1 MGVYVGID
9 FGTDG
14 TGLAYA
20 LPTGEVFVHQ
30 KWKGYKRSVEVKPKT
45 RILLD
50 GQGNFLAFGQPATN
64 SYITMGGSSK
74 TDWMLFERFKM
85 ALYDDPKKDD
95 KSPKNDENAKDKEVE
110 GNLREMLTAVNGA
123 QYPSDKV
130 FIEALKYIKSQV
142 FKFFQKTKLSIDSI
156 NDVQWILTVP
166 AIWSEKAKYKME
178 QWAQSAGL
186 TNKEISNHLKIVYEP
201 DCASLSIQYEIQ
213 KLKSKQEK
221 KLSIMKA
228 SKKQPNNAP
237 NEEEKTEEVQN
248 EEEANQI
255 KKVEN
260 EKEDKTEVDKEK
272 EEQENEDENED
283 DPT

>member
-1 MGVYVGID
+1 
-9 FGTDG
+9 
-14 TGLAYA
+14 
-20 LPTGEVFVHQ
+20 
-30 KWKGYKRSVEVKPKT
+30 
-45 RILLD
+45 
-50 GQGNFLAFGQPATN
+50 
-64 SYITMGGSSK
+64 MGGSSK

-142 FKFFQKTKLSIDSI
+142 FKFFQKNKLSIDSI

-186 TNKEISNHLKIVYEP
+186 TNKDISNHLKIVYEP

-213 KLKSKQEK
+213 KLKAKKDK

-228 SKKQPNNAP
+228 SKKEKIED
-237 NEEEKTEEVQN
+237 EEEKTQEIQN
-248 EEEANQI
+248 EDNNQD
-255 KKVEN
+255 EN
-260 EKEDKTEVDKEK
+260 EKEKDASN
-272 EEQENEDENED
+272 EQNEQKEDEKVVVVED
-283 DPT
+283 DANDQNDDQNKDEDQPKK